1 MKIIYLLGFVTVL
14 LSGCGYHL
22 AGKADLD
29 PVFESTH
36 VSHQNRGGEI
46 AKLLEEQFKVN
57 GVKLVDKDNASALV
71 EVLYERREKDIL
83 SVDEDGKVREYEL
96 ILLVGIDVR
105 NAEGKKILNNQ
116 KIRLTRDF
124 LFDIDAVLGKSSEET
139 KIYQEMREDVA
150 RLILYR
156 MQAVTSEVEETQE
169 EQ

>member
-1 MKIIYLLGFVTVL
+1 MTVL

-36 VSHQNRGGEI
+36 VSYQNRGGEI

-124 LFDIDAVLGKSSEET
+124 LFDINAVLGKSSEET

-169 EQ
+169 E

>member
-1 MKIIYLLGFVTVL
+1 M

-29 PVFESTH
+29 PVFESSH
-36 VSHQNRGGEI
+36 VSHQHGGSAI
-46 AKLLEEQFKVN
+46 AQLLIEQFKVN
-57 GVKLVDKDNASALV
+57 GVKLVDQENASALV
-71 EVLYERREKDIL
+71 DVLYERREKEIL

-96 ILLVGIDVR
+96 ILLVGVDVR
-105 NAEGKKILNNQ
+105 NADGKKLMNNQ

-124 LFDIDAVLGKSSEET
+124 LFDINDVLGKGSEEN

-156 MQAVTSEVEETQE
+156 LQAVSSEIEETTPKE
-169 EQ
+169 E

>member
-1 MKIIYLLGFVTVL
+1 MTVL